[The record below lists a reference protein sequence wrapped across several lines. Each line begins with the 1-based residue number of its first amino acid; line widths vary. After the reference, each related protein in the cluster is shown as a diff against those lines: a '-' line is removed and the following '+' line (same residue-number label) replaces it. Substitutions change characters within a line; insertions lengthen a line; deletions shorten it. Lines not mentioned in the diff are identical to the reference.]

1 VRFHFVSCRR
11 AVILGLLLL
20 TGCASSSTSGD
31 VDGSAPA
38 PPTGGAGTTVGLK
51 AREIE
56 GADTD
61 GTTVK
66 LSQYRGKVVLVDFWA
81 TWCGPCIGL
90 IPHEKKLVEKYKNR
104 PFVILGVS
112 NDHSLEDLQRFLKRD
127 PLPWPNIFDKGSDIL
142 NDWLVQ
148 GLPTLVLVD
157 AGGNIVGRWVGA
169 GEPNGVDQA
178 VEKAVKRAEGK

>member
-1 VRFHFVSCRR
+1 VRFQFVSCRR
-11 AVILGLLLL
+11 AVVLGLLLL
-20 TGCASSSTSGD
+20 TGCASSSTTDD
-31 VDGSAPA
+31 VGGSAPA
-38 PPTGGAGTTVGLK
+38 PPPGGESTAVGPK

-61 GTTVK
+61 GTMVK

-112 NDHSLEDLQRFLKRD
+112 NDIKREQLEGFLKRD
-127 PLPWPNIFDKGSDIL
+127 PLPWPNILDEGSKITT
-142 NDWLVQ
+142 DWHVQ
-148 GLPTLVLVD
+148 ALPTLVLVD
-157 AGGNIVGRWVGA
+157 ASGNIVGRWVGA
-169 GEPNGVDQA
+169 GETNEVDQA